1 MRLKS
6 YFVHTM
12 EEALQAA
19 KAELGEDAMLV
30 GSKSLEAPAG
40 GRVRLEVIFAS
51 SAAPMPPPKITLPQP
66 QGALSSIGGL
76 QRFRGELTTLLDVL
90 NRKPDA
96 ARLEPLT
103 PARPQLEA
111 IRARLLHAEV
121 PVAAIDE
128 ILHRCTPVL
137 EGLVLR
143 GNSRLEDAEQSV
155 LPILAAEWMHGFQEE
170 AATARVLAFVGATG
184 AGKTSAIAKL
194 AFRLGVSRGQ
204 PLSVLSIDN
213 LRIGASDQLAHICSL
228 LGVPFQS
235 LDYSGSLSAAL
246 AAGTNRGL
254 ILIDTPG
261 YGPADAD
268 VMEETASHLSKVPDV
283 QCHLVLPA
291 TLRYLEMKKRWA
303 HFAGFRPA
311 RLLFTRL
318 DETEYF
324 GPAWAMARSSR
335 VPVDWV
341 STGPGIPEDIA
352 AADPAMFAAAILGQ
366 FANGATGVNPQQA
379 SHIASAASAG
389 SARI

>member
-1 MRLKS
+1 
-6 YFVHTM
+6 M

-30 GSKSLEAPAG
+30 GSKSLEAPSG
-40 GRVRLEVIFAS
+40 GRPRLEVIFAS
-51 SAAPMPPPKITLPQP
+51 SATPIPPPKIALPQP
-66 QGALSSIGGL
+66 QAPVSSIGGI

-121 PVAAIDE
+121 PAPAVDE
-128 ILHRCTPVL
+128 ILHRCIPVL

-143 GNSRLEDAEQSV
+143 GNNSLEDAERSV
-155 LPILAAEWMHGFQEE
+155 LPMLSAEWKQGAREDTG
-170 AATARVLAFVGATG
+170 TARVFAFVGATG

-194 AFRLGVSRGQ
+194 AFKLGVSRGQ

-235 LDYSGSLSAAL
+235 LDYSGSLSAAV
-246 AAGTNRGL
+246 AAIANRGI

-261 YGPADAD
+261 YGPTDLD
-268 VMEETASHLSKVPDV
+268 VMEETGGHLSKVKDL

-291 TLRYLEMKKRWA
+291 TQRYSEMKKRWA
-303 HFAGFRPA
+303 HFAGFRPS

-318 DETEYF
+318 DETEFF
-324 GPAWAMARSSR
+324 GPAWAMARSSG
-335 VPVDWV
+335 VPVDWT
-341 STGPGIPEDIA
+341 STGPGIPEDLE
-352 AADPAMFAAAILGQ
+352 AADPAMFAAAILGH
-366 FANGATGVNPQQA
+366 FANGAHGVNPQQA

>member
-30 GSKSLEAPAG
+30 SSKSLEAPPG
-40 GRVRLEVIFAS
+40 GRARLEVIFAT
-51 SAAPMPPPKITLPQP
+51 SALPMPPPKVAPP
-66 QGALSSIGGL
+66 PPADRRGAIVGL
-76 QRFRGELTTLLDVL
+76 QQFRGELTTLLDVL

-96 ARLEPLT
+96 TRLEPLT

-121 PVAAIDE
+121 PATAVDE
-128 ILHRCTPVL
+128 ILHRCTPIL
-137 EGLVLR
+137 EGLLLR
-143 GNSRLEDAEQSV
+143 ANNSMEDAEQSI
-155 LPILAAEWMHGFQEE
+155 LPILAAEWKHNQQPE
-170 AATARVLAFVGATG
+170 AAAPRVLAFIGATG

-194 AFRLGVSRGQ
+194 AFRLGVSRSQ

-235 LDYSGSLSAAL
+235 LDFSGLLGTAVSANP
-246 AAGTNRGL
+246 NRGV
-254 ILIDTPG
+254 ILVDTPG
-261 YGPADAD
+261 YGPSDLD
-268 VMEETASHLSKVPDV
+268 VMQETAFHLGKIPDM

-291 TLRYLEMKKRWA
+291 TQRYSEMSKRWN
-303 HFAGFRPA
+303 HFAGFRPS

-318 DETEYF
+318 DETEF
-324 GPAWAMARSSR
+324 VGPAWAFARSTA

-352 AADPAMFAAAILGQ
+352 EADPAKFAAAMLGQ
-366 FANGATGVNPQQA
+366 FPFSANGVNPQPA
-379 SHIASAASAG
+379 SHIASAASVG